1 MQFVLFSEHCGHM
14 EIGDPPS
21 LTPDSRS
28 KYAWCPISVGRIA
41 ILNRKMKRSNRAN
54 PREDRNMNKHK
65 GLRNNIVELDQF
77 THNVKSR
84 VELLPRNVSQE
95 FFIDQLENPDVD
107 IVFAVGPAGTGKS
120 YLATLF
126 AIKCLKEGSV
136 KKIVIT
142 RPNVALDDRDIGF
155 LPGDI
160 YGKMAPW
167 TRPILEIFE
176 EYYSASQIAHMIE
189 NNVIELLPMAYV
201 RGRTLK
207 NAVVILDEAQ
217 NTTRNSMV
225 SALTRIGEGSKMII
239 TGDTKQS
246 DRGNSNG
253 LTDFL
258 TRYKQNPRISLVQFT
273 QMDVERH
280 PVIHTL
286 LEWYGEE

>member
-1 MQFVLFSEHCGHM
+1 MCLSAG
-14 EIGDPPS
+14 S
-21 LTPDSRS
+21 TS
-28 KYAWCPISVGRIA
+28 KYERCPTLTRRIA
-41 ILNRKMKRSNRAN
+41 ILNRKLKRSNRAN
-54 PREDRNMNKHK
+54 PREDRNMHKDKHV
-65 GLRNNIVELDQF
+65 RNNIVELDQF
-77 THNVKSR
+77 NGQTKQKIQ
-84 VELLPRNVSQE
+84 LLPRNLNQE
-95 FFIDQLENPDVD
+95 LLVDHLENPHVN

-120 YLATLF
+120 YMATLY
-126 AIKCLKEGSV
+126 AIQQLKAGAI

-142 RPNVALDDRDIGF
+142 RPNVALDDRDIGY

-176 EYYSASQIAHMIE
+176 EYYSTQAVASMIE
-189 NNVIELLPMAYV
+189 NNIIELLPMAYV

-207 NAVVILDEAQ
+207 NAVIILDEAQ

-225 SALTRIGEGSKMII
+225 SALTRIGEGSKMIV

-246 DRGNSNG
+246 DRGSTNG

-258 TRYKQNPRISLVQFT
+258 ERYSSNPRIALVTFT
-273 QMDVERH
+273 QGDVERH
-280 PVIHTL
+280 PVISTI